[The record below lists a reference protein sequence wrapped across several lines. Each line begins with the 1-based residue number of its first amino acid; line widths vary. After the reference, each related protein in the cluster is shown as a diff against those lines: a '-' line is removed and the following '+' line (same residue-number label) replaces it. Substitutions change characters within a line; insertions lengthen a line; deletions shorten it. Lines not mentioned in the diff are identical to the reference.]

1 MLLFP
6 YGEIVFFQDPFKP
19 LEVLFGLSFQPA
31 AAFVCQQFI
40 NQNEWRMRASC
51 RFHRQSLPREIDWS
65 KGADPGCQ

>member
-40 NQNEWRMRASC
+40 NKKSGTHE
-51 RFHRQSLPREIDWS
+51 S
-65 KGADPGCQ
+65 KLSISPAEFTTRDRLVKGC